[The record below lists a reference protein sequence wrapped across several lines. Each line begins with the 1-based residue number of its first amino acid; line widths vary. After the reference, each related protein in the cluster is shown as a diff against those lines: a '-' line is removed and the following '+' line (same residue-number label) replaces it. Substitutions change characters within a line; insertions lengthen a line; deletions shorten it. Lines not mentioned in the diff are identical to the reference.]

1 MGGHQATG
9 FLERGP
15 QRSHGEHKE
24 GRGGIGKTTERLTG
38 TEASALY
45 ESLMGNA
52 ILLGFGLG
60 RPGFK
65 VQACPSRVV
74 ESWKQAKCPV
84 IGDCCHKS

>member
-1 MGGHQATG
+1 MATRLLGFWREGHRGAMGSTKKAEVALGK
-9 FLERGP
+9 P
-15 QRSHGEHKE
+15 Q
-24 GRGGIGKTTERLTG
+24 RLTG

-65 VQACPSRVV
+65 V
-74 ESWKQAKCPV
+74 
-84 IGDCCHKS
+84 